1 LHPRSLAH
9 GFSSHLTVAAS
20 RQSAAFF
27 PFIIFFKWRLSP
39 ESRYGARRSRR
50 FTIRTEHTLKFF
62 HGFRHRPLKRAAKYG
77 ENIFFAS
84 PPVSDSL
91 FAVNSTQINL

>member
-1 LHPRSLAH
+1 LGSFRFFGA
-9 GFSSHLTVAAS
+9 SSGVAAS
-20 RQSAAFF
+20 RQSAAFS

-50 FTIRTEHTLKFF
+50 FTVRIEHTLKFF
-62 HGFRHRPLKRAAKYG
+62 HGFRYRPLRRAAKYG
-77 ENIFFAS
+77 ENIFFATS
-84 PPVSDSL
+84 QVSDSL

>member
-1 LHPRSLAH
+1 LPPRSLAH

-50 FTIRTEHTLKFF
+50 FTIRIEHTLKFF
-62 HGFRHRPLKRAAKYG
+62 HGFRYRPLKRAAKYG
-77 ENIFFAS
+77 ENIFFATS
-84 PPVSDSL
+84 QVSDSL